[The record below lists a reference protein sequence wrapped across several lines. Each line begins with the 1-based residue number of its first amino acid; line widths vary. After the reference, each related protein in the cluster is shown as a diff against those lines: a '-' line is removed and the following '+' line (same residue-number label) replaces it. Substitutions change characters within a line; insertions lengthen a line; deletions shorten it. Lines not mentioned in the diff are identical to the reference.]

1 MRRGYPGLC
10 RPRAEAEVGWCLGAV
25 PIQVAI
31 LRRQYGCRLRTPG
44 RSAGAGKSARYNG
57 SMNASRSDVLIL
69 GGGVIGLACA
79 LYLLKGGASVRVL
92 EQGTPGC
99 GSSHGNCGTI
109 TPSHAP
115 PLTMPGVIGLAL
127 RSMLSADAP
136 LYLDPRF
143 DGPRLR
149 WLLGFARH
157 CNWRDFARATTAR
170 MAILQ
175 RSRQLLTGLVRD
187 EQLDCEFVEEGDLYV
202 YRTVRKQ
209 AADQR
214 DHVAVLERLGIEVQR
229 LRGAEVEAMEPAL
242 KPGVVGGL
250 FHPGD
255 ARLRPDRY
263 SAELARRV
271 TELGGVI
278 ETGARIEDFT
288 TADGR
293 IRQVHSSRGTFEG
306 ERVLL
311 ALGAW
316 SPLLAKKLDL
326 RLPMQPGKGYSLT
339 YTRPARV
346 PRHALV
352 LREPSVC
359 VTTWASGYRL
369 GSTMEFSGYAEGL
382 NRIRLDALRR
392 GAAAGLHEPE
402 GPELLEEWWGWRPM
416 SVDEVPIIGPS
427 TRWSN
432 LLLATAHGMLGVS
445 MSTATGELVAAMVGG
460 TPPAI
465 DPAAYAPARFG
476 L

>member
-1 MRRGYPGLC
+1 M
-10 RPRAEAEVGWCLGAV
+10 
-25 PIQVAI
+25 
-31 LRRQYGCRLRTPG
+31 
-44 RSAGAGKSARYNG
+44 S
-57 SMNASRSDVLIL
+57 ASRTDVLIL

-79 LYLLKGGASVRVL
+79 LYLLKAGASVRVL

-115 PLTMPGVIGLAL
+115 PLAMPGVIGVAL

-136 LYLDPRF
+136 LYLNPRF

-170 MAILQ
+170 AAILQ
-175 RSRQLLTGLVRD
+175 RSRLLLAGLVRD

-202 YRTVRKQ
+202 YRTAQRQ
-209 AADQR
+209 AADAR
-214 DHVAVLERLGIEVQR
+214 DHFAVLDRLGIEVQR
-229 LRGAEVEAMEPAL
+229 LRGDQVEAMEPAL

-250 FHPGD
+250 LHPGD

-263 SAELARRV
+263 AAELARRV
-271 TELGGVI
+271 VELGGVI
-278 ETGARIEDFT
+278 ETGARIERFSTDP
-288 TADGR
+288 GR
-293 IRQVHSSRGTFEG
+293 ITLVHSSRGVFEG
-306 ERVLL
+306 DRVVM

-316 SPLLAKKLDL
+316 SPLLARTLGL

-339 YTRPARV
+339 YTRPVRV
-346 PRHALV
+346 PRRALV

-359 VTTWASGYRL
+359 VTTWNSGYRL
-369 GSTMEFSGYAEGL
+369 GSTMEFSGYSEGL
-382 NRIRLDALRR
+382 NRPRLDALRR
-392 GAAAGLHEPE
+392 GAASGLHEPE

-416 SVDEVPIIGPS
+416 SVDEVPIIGPCA
-427 TRWSN
+427 RWSN

-445 MSTATGELVAAMVGG
+445 MSAATGELVASMLGG
-460 TPPAI
+460 GASPI
-465 DPAAYAPARFG
+465 DAAPYAPARFG